1 MCSIEYYFKTNT
13 NDYLSF
19 RFNEINAETLDLKEI
34 GERLSTSLLN
44 MLQSFDKEVI
54 ELIPITREEY
64 MNNASDQE
72 ETDITLEDEAE
83 RILLYGR

>member
-13 NDYLSF
+13 DDYLSF

-64 MNNASDQE
+64 VNNASDQE

>member
-13 NDYLSF
+13 DDYLSF

>member
-13 NDYLSF
+13 DDYLSF

-54 ELIPITREEY
+54 ELIPITREKY